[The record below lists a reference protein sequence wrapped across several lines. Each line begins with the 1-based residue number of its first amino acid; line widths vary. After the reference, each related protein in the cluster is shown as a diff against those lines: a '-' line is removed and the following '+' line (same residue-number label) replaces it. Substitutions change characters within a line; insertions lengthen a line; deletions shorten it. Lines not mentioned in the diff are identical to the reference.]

1 MLSTAVL
8 LCCHLSAAAV
18 KKTVR
23 WADDVA
29 DGGDSSAARGLTVS
43 PATASV
49 DLWSQLD
56 PHDNSSLVPRPFRRG
71 VTTRKPHV
79 PHLSSSGSLSHDFT
93 LHMQLAMQQ
102 ANSAQAILLRAIAN
116 NQIQVEH
123 ERARAYG
130 IIGREMQWTA
140 LVCRSP
146 FFVSFSCP
154 LVLRPLSS
162 PSSRRSTCAS
172 RRGASEKGAQH
183 LTAMIVQRSVSSACG
198 RPRLQCSFSST
209 ADQWVGLFAALAC
222 VFFDRLTPRS
232 VPKGSALR
240 QTKHVGVS

>member
-1 MLSTAVL
+1 M
-8 LCCHLSAAAV
+8 

-43 PATASV
+43 PATAAV

-102 ANSAQAILLRAIAN
+102 ANPAQAILLRAIAN

-123 ERARAYG
+123 ERAHTRSYLPTS
-130 IIGREMQWTA
+130 GRKGHP
-140 LVCRSP
+140 LDRSRVSLSVLTFFFFFLLSPCSQAP
-146 FFVSFSCP
+146 FFAEFSSLYVREQERRKRKRCAAP
-154 LVLRPLSS
+154 HRNDRAAQRAQCVWAASTAVLVLIH
-162 PSSRRSTCAS
+162 
-172 RRGASEKGAQH
+172 G
-183 LTAMIVQRSVSSACG
+183 
-198 RPRLQCSFSST
+198 
-209 ADQWVGLFAALAC
+209 
-222 VFFDRLTPRS
+222 
-232 VPKGSALR
+232 GSM
-240 QTKHVGVS
+240 G